1 MLDNN
6 LVFSLLLSLI
16 NTGIFIAMT
25 HKDNFDQKKQEY
37 LMLFGVTFITSF
49 LLKTCLNKNMLTIK
63 PQEIVSKSYRAP
75 F

>member
-37 LMLFGVTFITSF
+37 L
-49 LLKTCLNKNMLTIK
+49 
-63 PQEIVSKSYRAP
+63 
-75 F
+75 

>member
-49 LLKTCLNKNMLTIK
+49 LLKTCLNKNMLSVK

>member
-63 PQEIVSKSYRAP
+63 PQEVVSKSYRAP